1 MLWKSVKCI
10 IFLLD
15 NQSIFT
21 FFRDKKKNEQ
31 YFMDGELDELMERN
45 SKLKQ
50 QVMQYENF
58 NILLIATFSYITTG
72 PGEEPW
78 IKDSIETDERIR
90 HDQV

>member
-1 MLWKSVKCI
+1 MMEYMLWKSVKCI

-72 PGEEPW
+72 PGEEP
-78 IKDSIETDERIR
+78 
-90 HDQV
+90 